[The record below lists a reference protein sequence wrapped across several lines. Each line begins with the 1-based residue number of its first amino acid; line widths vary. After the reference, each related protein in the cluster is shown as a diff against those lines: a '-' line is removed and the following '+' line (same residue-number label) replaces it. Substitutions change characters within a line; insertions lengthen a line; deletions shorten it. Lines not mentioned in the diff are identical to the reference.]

1 MTLQIQAV
9 KVLPEFRVRLRLSDG
24 SYVERGLRRVIRGGV
39 FEPLRQDY
47 ALFRRVRVHRG
58 VLTWPGGVDLDPE
71 TVIWGG
77 APPAGEIPPKPW
89 LEVRDPISDPDPD
102 SKVRARSAE
111 VDGEWLVIILKSG
124 DAYRVPI
131 SWFPK
136 LVAATP
142 EQRQRSRLVGR
153 GVGIRWDELDE
164 DLSVE
169 GLVRSAAWVG
179 LQTTSPGGQASSVG
193 P

>member
-1 MTLQIQAV
+1 MTIQIRSV
-9 KVLPEFRVRLRLSDG
+9 EVLPGFRVRLRLSDG

-39 FEPLRQDY
+39 FERLRQDY
-47 ALFRRVRVHRG
+47 DLFRRVRVRQG

-77 APPAGEIPPKPW
+77 APPVDDVRPEPW
-89 LEVRDPISDPDPD
+89 LDVRDPISDPDPN
-102 SKVRARSAE
+102 STIRARTVHVE
-111 VDGEWLVIILKSG
+111 NDWLVVTLESG
-124 DAYRVPI
+124 ETLRVPL
-131 SWFPK
+131 SWFPR

-142 EQRQRSRLVGR
+142 EQRQRSKLFGQ

-179 LQTTSPGGQASSVG
+179 LQTTSPRDQASSVG
-193 P
+193 S